1 MSNNPQPPGSS
12 QTVVVID
19 DDCDSLSYLT
29 TLLQR
34 HGLRCAAFWRSEEAL
49 EFIHN
54 HPVRLVVTDVFM
66 PEMDGVQLLS
76 EIRKIRPETAIVAL
90 TGYGQP
96 YLRCM
101 KMLGAVDSLRKP
113 IDAGAFIELV
123 ARCLDQGG
131 SLDPCTA

>member
-1 MSNNPQPPGSS
+1 MSKNAKTFDSS
-12 QTVVVID
+12 ETVVVID

-29 TLLQR
+29 ALLQR

-49 EFIHN
+49 DFIQK

-76 EIRKIRPETAIVAL
+76 AIKKVRPEASIVAL

-101 KMLGAVDSLRKP
+101 KLLGAVESLRKP
-113 IDAGAFIELV
+113 VDAGAFIEV
-123 ARCLDQGG
+123 VRCCLEPNG
-131 SLDPCTA
+131 SLDPCNA